1 MPRHV
6 FASLGFALLGACA
19 HANSQRA
26 PVAVFPSASSALDC
40 AQAALRDKG
49 FDVQGLDVGAGN
61 YFGNAPV
68 RNEYGLRARQES
80 AATDTRAYVNVAA
93 SLADSTPTYTLSV
106 IGWATSLD
114 GTSKSDVLNEGGVS
128 AVVSKCGAT
137 RSWRW

>member
-1 MPRHV
+1 MRRHV
-6 FASLGFALLGACA
+6 LASLGFALLGACA
-19 HANSQRA
+19 HASSQQV
-26 PVAVFPSASSALDC
+26 PVVVYPSASAALDC
-40 AQAALRDKG
+40 AQAALRDRG

-68 RNEYGLRARQES
+68 RKEYSLRARQES

-93 SLADSTPTYTLSV
+93 SLADSTPTYTLRV

-128 AVVSKCGAT
+128 AVVSKCGAS